1 MLRPDISS
9 VDPEIKKYIEY
20 LEKKLGLSAK
30 PEPSPINEHIPDVF
44 PPEAETTNCIISIS
58 AQGNVKRTYR
68 HLYTRQHRGGMGVFD
83 LETNLPDYPFVL
95 GIANEPQTLLLLTN
109 RARAFRYPLQLIES
123 AAVHARGVLPFERMG
138 FDSSESI
145 AAILPEQAR
154 GYVALLGASGKVR
167 LLRHHLFG
175 EHMKPGTVLFNTA
188 EFGALTSACW
198 TPGDAEIFIVTSA
211 GMGIRFAEKAISP
224 QGDLGIRTGSDDSAV
239 GITSVSDESN
249 VFFIGADGRGT
260 VRQMSN
266 FAANKSAG
274 GSGKIAFKNNKV
286 VGASSIA
293 PEDEIFVI
301 TRYGKIIRFMA
312 DEVPVTEG
320 PVQGVSCISLRAD
333 EVTAFT
339 RNIHE

>member
-1 MLRPDISS
+1 MLRPDLSS
-9 VDPEIKKYIEY
+9 ADPEIKKYIEY
-20 LEKKLGLSAK
+20 LEKRLGVTHK
-30 PEPSPINEHIPDVF
+30 PEPGLTSEHFSEVF
-44 PPEAETTNCIISIS
+44 PPEPDTTNCLISIS
-58 AQGNVKRTYR
+58 ARGSVKRTYR

-83 LETNLPDYPFVL
+83 LETNPPDYPVVV
-95 GIANEPQTLLLLTN
+95 GIANEPQTLLLITN
-109 RARAFRYPLQLIES
+109 RARAFRYPLQQIEAS
-123 AAVHARGVLPFERMG
+123 PVRAKGSLPFERMG
-138 FDSSESI
+138 FDANESI
-145 AAILPEQAR
+145 AAVLPEQAR

-224 QGDLGIRTGSDDSAV
+224 QGDIGIRTGADDSAV
-239 GITSVSDESN
+239 GITSVSDDSS
-249 VFFIGADGRGT
+249 VFFIGTDGRGT
-260 VRQMSN
+260 IRQMSS

-286 VGASSIA
+286 IGAA
-293 PEDEIFVI
+293 TMTPEDEIFVI
-301 TRYGKIIRFMA
+301 TRYGKVIRFSA

-320 PVQGVSCISLRAD
+320 PVQGVNCISLRAD